1 MQYSKPM
8 TSIMAAIAIT
18 LLAMPVGS
26 ALAQDTGTLDKDQV
40 VEQPEP
46 YSPYVDQHFPQRVL
60 WGDAHHHTS
69 LSVDSGMIGNTNSP
83 DVSFRLARGE
93 EVTSNTGQ
101 RVQLVRPL
109 DFLVVTDHAEYLGIA
124 KLLNEANPALLAT
137 DVGKEW
143 YASMKGSPQEAWQT
157 VVSMQ
162 KDFTSG
168 VPRFED
174 SKVTRTVWDEVVD
187 IASKYN
193 QPGTFTA
200 LNGYE
205 WSTVS
210 NGKDGSG
217 PAGANLHRVVI
228 FRDGPDRVKQ
238 VLPFSAFDSGDPEKL
253 WEYMAAYEK
262 KTGGQ
267 ILAIPHNGN
276 ISNGQMYAEV
286 IKGKDMTKDY
296 AERRARW
303 EPLMEATQEKGDG
316 EAHPMLSPEDEF
328 ADFEKWDFGDSFG
341 NPKEDWMLQYEYA
354 RSTLKNGIRLEAEL
368 GANPFKY
375 GMIGSTDNHVSMTTT
390 REENYFGKLPS
401 EDPSP
406 DRYKGVFLKDSN
418 TGEVIVSNW
427 QLGASG
433 LVAVWARE
441 NTREAIFDAMARK
454 EVYASTGTR
463 MTVRIFGGWDFQP
476 DEVKRPDF
484 AAQGYARGV
493 PMGGDLENAP
503 TGAAP
508 TFMIR
513 SLRDPDGANLD
524 RAQIIKGW
532 LDKDGN
538 THERIYDVAVSDGR
552 EIGADGRC
560 KTPVGTTVDVDD
572 ASYTNSIGEVML
584 MAHWRDPDFD
594 PNQRAFYYVRVIEIP
609 TPRWTAYDAKRFGI
623 TMPKEVTMTVQDRA
637 YTSPIWYTP

>member
-1 MQYSKPM
+1 MKKMKYVLALSV
-8 TSIMAAIAIT
+8 T
-18 LLAMPVGS
+18 LLVMLGGPT
-26 ALAQDTGTLDKDQV
+26 LAQDVGTLDKDHV
-40 VEQPEP
+40 VNQAEP
-46 YSPYVDQHFPQRVL
+46 YSPYVDQHFPQKVL
-60 WGDAHHHTS
+60 WGDTHHHTS
-69 LSVDSGMIGNTNSP
+69 YSVDSGMIGNNNSP
-83 DVSFRLARGE
+83 EVSFRLARGE
-93 EVTSNTGQ
+93 EVTSNGGQ
-101 RVQLVRPL
+101 RVKLIRPL
-109 DFLVVTDHAEYLGIA
+109 DFLVVSDHAEYLGIA
-124 KLLNEANPALLAT
+124 KLLDEADPALLAT

-143 YASMKGSPQEAWQT
+143 YADMNGSPQEAWQA

-174 SKVTRTVWDEVVD
+174 PKVTRSVWDDVVD

-253 WEYMAAYEK
+253 WEFMAAYEEN
-262 KTGGQ
+262 TGGQ

-286 IKGKDMTKDY
+286 IKGSDMTADY

-316 EAHPMLSPEDEF
+316 ETHPQLSPEDEF

-354 RSTLKNGIRLEAEL
+354 RSTLKNGIRLEDKL

-406 DRYKGVFLKDSN
+406 DRYKGVFLKDSK

-427 QLGASG
+427 QLVASG

-441 NTREAIFDAMARK
+441 NTRAAIFDAMARK

-463 MTVRIFGGWDFQP
+463 MTVRVFAGWDFKP
-476 DEVKRPDF
+476 DEVQRPDF
-484 AAQGYARGV
+484 AAVGYARGV
-493 PMGGDLENAP
+493 PMGGDLLTAP
-503 TGAAP
+503 AGCGPDLHDSGAS
-508 TFMIR
+508 R
-513 SLRDPDGANLD
+513 SGRRQSRSGTDHQGVAG
-524 RAQIIKGW
+524 RRRQ
-532 LDKDGN
+532 

-552 EIGADGRC
+552 EIGADGRAR
-560 KTPVGTTVDVDD
+560 TPVGSTVDIAD
-572 ASYTNSIGEVML
+572 ASYTNSIGDVMF

-594 PNQRAFYYVRVIEIP
+594 PDQRAFYYVRVIEIP

-623 TMPKEVTMTVQDRA
+623 TMPDEVPMTVQERA
-637 YTSPIWYTP
+637 YSSPIWYTP

>member
-1 MQYSKPM
+1 MWNPRSTLPGTVSKLLAL
-8 TSIMAAIAIT
+8 TVT
-18 LLAMPVGS
+18 LLVVPGGPM
-26 ALAQDTGTLDKDQV
+26 LAQDTGTPDSSRV
-40 VEQPEP
+40 VQQPNP
-46 YSPYVDQHFPQRVL
+46 YSPYVDQFFPQRVF

-69 LSVDSGMIGNTNSP
+69 YSVDSGVIGNNNSP
-83 DVSFRLARGE
+83 EVSFRLARGE

-101 RVQLVRPL
+101 RVKLIRPL

-143 YASMKGSPQEAWQT
+143 YADMNGSPQEAWQA

-174 SKVTRTVWDEVVD
+174 PKVTRSVWDDVVD

-210 NGKDGSG
+210 NGKEGSG

-253 WEYMAAYEK
+253 WEFLAAYEK

-276 ISNGQMYAEV
+276 ISNGQMYGEV

-316 EAHPMLSPEDEF
+316 ETHPMLSPEDEF
-328 ADFEKWDFGDSFG
+328 ADFENWDFGDSFG

-354 RSTLKNGIRLEAEL
+354 RATLKNGIRLEDKL

-406 DRYKGVFLKDSN
+406 DRYKGVFLKDSQ
-418 TGEVIVSNW
+418 TGEVIVSDW
-427 QLGASG
+427 QLVASG

-441 NTREAIFDAMARK
+441 NTREEIFDAMARK

-463 MTVRIFGGWDFQP
+463 ITVRVFAGWDFKP
-476 DEVKRPDF
+476 DEVQRPDF

-493 PMGGDLENAP
+493 PMGGDLLTAP
-503 TGAAP
+503 ADAAP

-513 SLRDPDGANLD
+513 ALRDPDGANLD
-524 RAQIIKGW
+524 RVQIIKGW
-532 LDKDGN
+532 LGDDGE
-538 THERIYDVAVSDGR
+538 TEERISGLRWEA
-552 EIGADGRC
+552 
-560 KTPVGTTVDVDD
+560 
-572 ASYTNSIGEVML
+572 
-584 MAHWRDPDFD
+584 
-594 PNQRAFYYVRVIEIP
+594 
-609 TPRWTAYDAKRFGI
+609 RWTSR
-623 TMPKEVTMTVQDRA
+623 TRA
-637 YTSPIWYTP
+637 TRTPSEM

>member
-1 MQYSKPM
+1 MKLIRKRLALSV
-8 TSIMAAIAIT
+8 T
-18 LLAMPVGS
+18 LLAVLGGP
-26 ALAQDTGTLDKDQV
+26 ALAQDTGTPDSSRV
-40 VEQPEP
+40 VEQPKP

-60 WGDAHHHTS
+60 WGDTHHHTS
-69 LSVDSGMIGNTNSP
+69 YSVDSGLIGNTNSP
-83 DVSFRLARGE
+83 EVSFRLARGE
-93 EVTSNTGQ
+93 EIVSNTGQ

-109 DFLVVTDHAEYLGIA
+109 DFLVVSDHAEYLGIA
-124 KLLNEANPALLAT
+124 RLLNEANPALLAT

-143 YASMKGSPQEAWQT
+143 YTQMQGSKEEAWQA
-157 VVSMQ
+157 VISMQ
-162 KDFTSG
+162 NDFVSG
-168 VPRFED
+168 VPRFDDPKVKRSVWED
-174 SKVTRTVWDEVVD
+174 VVD
-187 IASKYN
+187 IASEYN

-205 WSTVS
+205 WSTIS
-210 NGKDGSG
+210 SGTDGSG

-253 WEYMAAYEK
+253 WEFMAAYEQN
-262 KTGGQ
+262 TGGQ

-276 ISNGQMYAEV
+276 ISNGQMYAED
-286 IKGKDMTKDY
+286 IKGQPMTQDY

-316 EAHPMLSPEDEF
+316 ETHPMLSPEDEF
-328 ADFEKWDFGDSFG
+328 ADFGTWDFGDSFG

-354 RSTLKNGIRLEAEL
+354 RSTLRNGIRLEDKL

-390 REENYFGKLPS
+390 REENYFGKLPN
-401 EDPSP
+401 EEPSP
-406 DRYKGVFLKDSN
+406 ERYNGVFLRDKQ

-427 QLGASG
+427 QLVASG

-454 EVYASTGTR
+454 EVYASSGTR
-463 MTVRIFGGWDFQP
+463 ITVRVFAGWDFRP
-476 DEVKRPDF
+476 DEVERPDF
-484 AAQGYARGV
+484 ARQGYARGV
-493 PMGGDLENAP
+493 PMGGDLTSAP
-503 TGAAP
+503 AGAAP
-508 TFMIR
+508 TFMVR
-513 SLRDPDGANLD
+513 ALRDPDGANLD
-524 RAQIIKGW
+524 RVQIIKGW
-532 LDKDGN
+532 LGSDGQ
-538 THERIYDVAVSDGR
+538 TQERIYDIAVSDGR
-552 EIGADGRC
+552 TIGADGRAR
-560 KTPVGTTVDVDD
+560 TPVGSTVDVDD
-572 ASYTNSIGEVML
+572 ASYTNSIGDVMF

-594 PNQRAFYYVRVIEIP
+594 PGQRAFYYVRVIEIP

-623 TMPKEVTMTVQDRA
+623 TMPDEVPMTVTDRA